1 MKTTREHTEI
11 AFEFHLAQSCFRGSL
26 HLIVANEAR
35 KLALQI
41 PAEVCGCLNLVGFTG
56 CCASEL
62 T

>member
-1 MKTTREHTEI
+1 MRERTEI
-11 AFEFHLAQSCFRGSL
+11 AFEFHLAQSCFCCSL

-41 PAEVCGCLNLVGFTG
+41 PAEVCGYFLGGFTG